1 MTRIILVL
9 VGFLIFSNAPAQE
22 ITGSQLL
29 EKAIAHHDPN
39 NNWKNFKGKLSI
51 AMESPDGS
59 DRVSEIAMNLSAEY
73 FKLIWQRDGNMAIQ
87 MVEKDSCSIS
97 LNGST
102 EISEENIKKLGLTC
116 DRTKMMKDYYI
127 YLYGLPMKLQDPGT
141 IIDPKTQ
148 KKTFKGKEYLVLKVN
163 YEEPV
168 GGDTWYFYF
177 DPNTYAM
184 EVYQFFH
191 DESKNDGEYILL
203 SGEETINDI
212 KMPKTRAWYYNK
224 DNKHLATDVLTEVKG
239 L

>member
-51 AMESPDGS
+51 TMESPDGS

-97 LNGST
+97 LNGSS
-102 EISEENIKKLGLTC
+102 EISEENIKKLRLTC
-116 DRTKMMKDYYI
+116 DRTKMMKDYYT
-127 YLYGLPMKLQDPGT
+127 YLYGLPMKLQDLGT

-224 DNKHLATDVLTEVKG
+224 DNKYLATDVLTAVKG